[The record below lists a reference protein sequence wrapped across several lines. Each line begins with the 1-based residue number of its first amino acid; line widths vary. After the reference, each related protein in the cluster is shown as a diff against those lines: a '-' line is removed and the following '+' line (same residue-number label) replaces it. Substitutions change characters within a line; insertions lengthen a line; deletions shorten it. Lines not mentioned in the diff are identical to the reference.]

1 MLSKFSVN
9 KPYTVVVAVVLVLI
23 LGAISFFNLQTD
35 LLPEIDLPFLV
46 INTQYAGASPEE
58 VETVVTR
65 PIEQI
70 VATTNNIENV
80 SSVSRENVSTVILE
94 FSNDV
99 NMDSALIEIN
109 GAIDLIKGAWGDEVS
124 SPFIIRL
131 NPDML
136 PVMIASVDLEGLDI
150 EDVSRIVRDNIIPE
164 LESVNGVAAVDP
176 VGLLEEKIEITIS
189 EKKIEDLNK
198 KMLDSVDAKLSKA
211 EDEIGRASCRERV

>member
-124 SPFIIRL
+124 SPFIDRK
-131 NPDML
+131 
-136 PVMIASVDLEGLDI
+136 SV
-150 EDVSRIVRDNIIPE
+150 V
-164 LESVNGVAAVDP
+164 
-176 VGLLEEKIEITIS
+176 
-189 EKKIEDLNK
+189 
-198 KMLDSVDAKLSKA
+198 
-211 EDEIGRASCRERV
+211 